1 MIPTIGGAFGNKLDT
16 HCYEYIAILLS
27 WLSRKPVKILFDRT
41 EEFLAMAPRQPS
53 IIKISHGCDE
63 NGKLLFREAKA
74 ILDNGAYTSWGATTP
89 SVMFVPMSS
98 LYKVEA
104 VKFDATCVYTNNIYA
119 QAFRG
124 YGNPQANFA
133 IESSID
139 ELANEA
145 GIDPIDLRLLN
156 ANEPN
161 TTTPMGLKITSCA
174 LKECIKE
181 VKKELNWDKKREKGR
196 GVGIASLIHVGGA
209 ARIYRSDGHG
219 MIMRIDDFG
228 KVYVYTGASE
238 IGQGSETVI
247 AQTVSEVL
255 GVFPED
261 VKIIRHDTDVC
272 PWDVG
277 THASRQM
284 YVSCKAAIRCAKDA
298 KKKILEYAA
307 KFMKDEVLKKNRNNS
322 EFTNE
327 YLELLF
333 DAANLD
339 IRERMVF
346 LKEYPELKDYYISFD
361 KILRRIH
368 FRGNKSG
375 NMIVTETFFEPDTEM
390 LNPKTSKGNFS
401 ETYAFAAHGVE
412 VEVDERTGE
421 INIVKFVAAHDVGK
435 AMNPL
440 LLEGQIY
447 GGVIQGIGFALYEQ
461 MILDK
466 GRLLNPDFLDY
477 KIPTI
482 MDTPDIKIK
491 LIEKTDPKGPFGAKG
506 IGEIGLIP
514 VSPAI
519 ANAVDN
525 AINVRIRDL
534 PITCEKVLEIILKN
548 IS

>member
-1 MIPTIGGAFGNKLDT
+1 
-16 HCYEYIAILLS
+16 
-27 WLSRKPVKILFDRT
+27 
-41 EEFLAMAPRQPS
+41 
-53 IIKISHGCDE
+53 
-63 NGKLLFREAKA
+63 
-74 ILDNGAYTSWGATTP
+74 
-89 SVMFVPMSS
+89 
-98 LYKVEA
+98 
-104 VKFDATCVYTNNIYA
+104 
-119 QAFRG
+119 
-124 YGNPQANFA
+124 
-133 IESSID
+133 
-139 ELANEA
+139 
-145 GIDPIDLRLLN
+145 
-156 ANEPN
+156 
-161 TTTPMGLKITSCA
+161 
-174 LKECIKE
+174 
-181 VKKELNWDKKREKGR
+181 
-196 GVGIASLIHVGGA
+196 
-209 ARIYRSDGHG
+209 
-219 MIMRIDDFG
+219 
-228 KVYVYTGASE
+228 
-238 IGQGSETVI
+238 
-247 AQTVSEVL
+247 
-255 GVFPED
+255 
-261 VKIIRHDTDVC
+261 
-272 PWDVG
+272 
-277 THASRQM
+277 
-284 YVSCKAAIRCAKDA
+284 
-298 KKKILEYAA
+298 
-307 KFMKDEVLKKNRNNS
+307 MKDEVLKKNRNNS

-548 IS
+548 ISWQFINF